1 MEKVFFI
8 VLVLLSFSSCKDE
21 KKTDKNQETINIE
34 KFDKVTAQSNALT
47 LLKGEFVYYE
57 GAAVL
62 QTNTEIYGVFVNDKM
77 LELNK
82 LAEKYKTAPTDMVN
96 IEIKGKISN
105 KKDDKIL
112 WENKVEIIEIINITQ
127 TTKENNNAI

>member
-34 KFDKVTAQSNALT
+34 KSDKVTAQGNSLT